1 MNITAPGR
9 TDPIPVIGGPH
20 FLNIDGATFDGTS
33 VQLDWQEEVGD
44 EWSPLLNQDEEALAV
59 TAAYNKIITL
69 GKGYIS
75 FVLTGGTEDV
85 IDIKATV
92 KRAY

>member
-1 MNITAPGR
+1 MDITTTGR

-20 FLNIDGATFDGTS
+20 FLNIDGTSFGGTS
-33 VQLDWQEEVGD
+33 VQVDWQEEAAD
-44 EWSPLLNQDEEALAV
+44 EWTPLLNQDEAALAV
-59 TAAYNKIITL
+59 TSAYNKIITL

-75 FVLTGGTEDV
+75 FVATGGTPN
-85 IDIKATV
+85 IKATV